1 MRPESSFPGFFR
13 FAGIPNRGKVCY
25 TVWVIKTGFDVR
37 TRYQQYYE
45 VKKTMANENTSR
57 RRRKKSSPMPMILI
71 GVLVLVI
78 FLAAVGIGV
87 SLLGGKESG
96 GDEESSS
103 SIAVIEPSS
112 AGADSESE
120 PEVPSA
126 DLQPSGDA
134 LPSDS
139 SSSSS
144 AAATSLDS
152 IPSSFDPKLMEGDSG
167 FFNIPSYKQIN
178 SDVKGWLC
186 IPGTNINYPVLWAND
201 VMYYIDKNIYKQTS
215 KDGVVYAGPTVRFG
229 NSDDISRNTVLFGH
243 NWTNYSANPRIG
255 NASDVMFAQLA
266 AYHYREFANAYPY
279 IWYSTDAEEMKWV
292 IFAAFYTDIGF
303 NYIEPN
309 PGDEQFMQIV
319 NGAKSRSRHNFDV
332 DVKSTDKI
340 LTLSTCTRAY
350 GSSDKQRFVVMARL
364 LREGEQ
370 VKAVTVTNNPN
381 PVLPSL

>member
-1 MRPESSFPGFFR
+1 
-13 FAGIPNRGKVCY
+13 
-25 TVWVIKTGFDVR
+25 
-37 TRYQQYYE
+37 
-45 VKKTMANENTSR
+45 
-57 RRRKKSSPMPMILI
+57 
-71 GVLVLVI
+71 
-78 FLAAVGIGV
+78 
-87 SLLGGKESG
+87 
-96 GDEESSS
+96 
-103 SIAVIEPSS
+103 
-112 AGADSESE
+112 
-120 PEVPSA
+120 
-126 DLQPSGDA
+126 
-134 LPSDS
+134 
-139 SSSSS
+139 
-144 AAATSLDS
+144 
-152 IPSSFDPKLMEGDSG
+152 MEGDSG

-215 KDGVVYAGPTVRFG
+215 KDGVIYAGPTVRFG

-266 AYHYREFANAYPY
+266 AYHY
-279 IWYSTDAEEMKWV
+279 TDV
-292 IFAAFYTDIGF
+292 GF

>member
-1 MRPESSFPGFFR
+1 MGIFTSFSAGQGFPTGGKCAILFGSYNQR
-13 FAGIPNRGKVCY
+13 QKEIPFPINY
-25 TVWVIKTGFDVR
+25 T
-37 TRYQQYYE
+37 YE
-45 VKKTMANENTSR
+45 VKKTMATENNSR

-87 SLLGGKESG
+87 SLLGGKEPT
-96 GDEESSS
+96 GDEDSSS
-103 SIAVIEPSS
+103 SIATIDPASSGETEPSL
-112 AGADSESE
+112 
-120 PEVPSA
+120 PSA
-126 DLQPSGDA
+126 DLQPSGDT
-134 LPSDS
+134 LPEPS
-139 SSSSS
+139 SSSQT
-144 AAATSLDS
+144 AGATSLS
-152 IPSSFDPKLMEGDSG
+152 NIPASFDPKLMEGDSG

-178 SDVKGWLC
+178 SDVKGWLSV
-186 IPGTNINYPVLWAND
+186 PGTNVNYPVLWADD

-229 NSDDISRNTVLFGH
+229 NSDSISRNTVLFGH

-279 IWYSTDAEEMKWV
+279 LWYSTDAEEMKWV
-292 IFAAFYTDIGF
+292 IFACFYTDVGF

-309 PGDEQFMQIV
+309 PKDDQFMQIV
-319 NGAKSRSRHNFDV
+319 NGAKSRSRHTFDV

-350 GSSDKQRFVVMARL
+350 GSSDQQRFVIMARL

-370 VKAVTVTNNPN
+370 VKQIKVTTNSN
-381 PVLPSL
+381 PVLPKL